1 MEKCKKSYVLTD
13 FQLEESSRII
23 KELRKKYSKYD
34 FIIGKSVFDDGIYVE
49 ITKEELD
56 LVEED

>member
-1 MEKCKKSYVLTD
+1 MLTD

-34 FIIGKSVFDDGIYVE
+34 FIIGESVFDAGIYVE

-56 LVEED
+56 